1 MANLII
7 TNQCNLNCPFCF
19 ASENQHCQEEFSQ
32 FNLDAIK
39 NIIPFLDKSK
49 KVIRLCGGEP
59 TLNKDIIHISDYLLD
74 SGFSLFIMTNGLW
87 PLKFRDYLKN
97 MSGEKIS
104 RISFLFNV
112 LHENLYSAE
121 LYRML
126 HETLSI
132 VNPSNSTLGITIYD
146 RRFEYEYIID
156 LCKKYNIS
164 TIRISVAAPNLS
176 SDNYNIENNFY
187 EIADRLME
195 FINEITKNDIK
206 VVKDCGYISPCF
218 FSESQQ
224 LKLKY
229 EVSGHWNFSCA
240 SSVSDI
246 DEKGN
251 AWRCYGLY
259 SLLRTKI
266 GNFGNEVALKKHFD
280 RRMRIIST
288 NLYPYQECVEC
299 SYWQK
304 SCLGGCF
311 VIRIKKTLEQR
322 KDIVFFPID
331 DNKEILNCIP
341 KKSRNLVLE
350 NRDGREILF
359 HDKIVLKDIDQRL
372 SYFFKEINGR
382 KTLRNIICD
391 IETHFDS
398 FEECEQEVVKM
409 FKELFEMDLINIIYD
424 YGIRLAKRPVRLKE
438 NTMIQ
443 TKY

>member
-19 ASENQHCQEEFSQ
+19 ANENQHYHEEFSQ
-32 FNLDAIK
+32 FNLDTIK
-39 NIIPFLDKSK
+39 RIIPFLDKGR

-59 TLNKDIIHISDYLLD
+59 TLNKNIIQISNYLLD
-74 SGFSLFIMTNGLW
+74 NGFNLFIMTNGLW

-97 MSGEKIS
+97 IPVEKIS
-104 RISFLFNV
+104 KFSFLFNV

-121 LYRML
+121 SYRML

-132 VNPSNSTLGITIYD
+132 VNPSNSTLGITIYS

-176 SDNYNIENNFY
+176 SNNYNIENNFY

-195 FINEITKNDIK
+195 FIKVITKNDIK
-206 VVKDCGYISPCF
+206 VVKDCGYIPPCF
-218 FSESQQ
+218 FSESQR

-229 EVSGHWNFSCA
+229 ELSGHWNFSCA
-240 SSVSDI
+240 SSALDI

-259 SLLRTKI
+259 SLLKTEI

-288 NLYPYQECVEC
+288 NLFPYQECVEC

-311 VIRIKKTLEQR
+311 VIRIKRALAQK
-322 KDIVFFPID
+322 KNIVFFPID
-331 DNKEILNCIP
+331 DNKEILNCAP
-341 KKSRNLVLE
+341 KKSRNLVLK
-350 NRDGREILF
+350 NRNGKEILF
-359 HDKIVLKDIDQRL
+359 HDKIVLKDMDQHR
-372 SYFFKEINGR
+372 SYFLKEINGI
-382 KTLRNIICD
+382 KTLRSIICD
-391 IETHFDS
+391 MKTHFGS
-398 FEECEQEVVKM
+398 PEECEQKVIKM
-409 FKELFEMDLINIIYD
+409 CQELFEMDLINIIYD
-424 YGIRLAKRPVRLKE
+424 YGIRLAKRPIRLKE
-438 NTMIQ
+438 NKMV
-443 TKY
+443 